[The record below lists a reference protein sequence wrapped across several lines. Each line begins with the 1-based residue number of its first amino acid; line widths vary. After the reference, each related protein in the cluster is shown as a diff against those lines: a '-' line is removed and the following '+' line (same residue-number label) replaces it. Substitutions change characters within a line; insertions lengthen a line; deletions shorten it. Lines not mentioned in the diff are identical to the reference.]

1 MLSPYKLF
9 ETHFKF
15 FMQLKEGSPR
25 HKQISEWLRQQIEEG
40 HFQADQ
46 KLPSENELCKKFDVS
61 RVTVR
66 KALLTLENEGHIYR
80 SQGLGSFVSDDR
92 PRQSLIELTDFEEDM
107 QRAGLEPSSQV
118 IDFKTVPA
126 TEQIASLLNIDPES
140 TVVRLD
146 RLRLGD
152 DQPIAFD
159 ITWLPMFY
167 GQLIEGYDLQDE
179 TIYDI
184 LEKDFDIPV
193 EKGHFRIEAE
203 NASEEIAKHLQVKP
217 GAALLLI
224 DRLSLTVGDKPVY
237 YQKRYYRSERIV
249 YELTAEREHEDESS
263 SPNMPLKEFLPVVKR
278 NNYEKS

>member
-1 MLSPYKLF
+1 
-9 ETHFKF
+9 
-15 FMQLKEGSPR
+15 MQLKEGSPR
-25 HKQISEWLRQQIEEG
+25 HKQISEWLHQQIEEG

-66 KALLTLENEGHIYR
+66 KALQTLENEGQIYR

-92 PRQSLIELTDFEEDM
+92 PHQSLIELTDFEEDM
-107 QRAGLEPSSQV
+107 ERAGLEPSSKV
-118 IDFKTVPA
+118 IDFTTVSP
-126 TEQIASLLNIDPES
+126 TNQIASLLNVDLDS

-179 TIYDI
+179 TIYGI
-184 LEKDFDIPV
+184 LEEDFDIPV

-203 NASEEIAKHLQVKP
+203 NASAEIAEHLDVET
-217 GAALLLI
+217 GAALLLV
-224 DRLSLTVGDKPVY
+224 DRLSFTVGEKPIY
-237 YQKRYYRSERIV
+237 YQKRYYRSDRIV
-249 YELTAEREHEDESS
+249 YALTAERETEASTKK
-263 SPNMPLKEFLPVVKR
+263 MPLREFLPVIK
-278 NNYEKS
+278 